1 MRQCEQQA
9 KLHAQSWPPQ
19 PNGDLVGMSERAS
32 GRSPAPRAP
41 APRVI
46 ALMGW
51 LRSTG
56 WRLTFEGE

>member
-1 MRQCEQQA
+1 MRQCAQQA
-9 KLHAQSWPPQ
+9 RLHTQSGTPQ

-32 GRSPAPRAP
+32 ARSPALRAP
-41 APRVI
+41 APRLI

-56 WRLTFEGE
+56 WHLAFEGG